1 MAINIPSK
9 SDKQA
14 SQLRDGLRVLAWN
27 QYKLDNQV
35 KGLEAY
41 EEFDSEW
48 KAHEIQNMSLKEIQ
62 KLIKDLGYSDNEIL
76 LIRSEYYRNREQL
89 NGNANK
95 PVAEIKEEIPY

>member
-1 MAINIPSK
+1 MTINIPSK

-14 SQLRDGLRVLAWN
+14 SQLRDGLRILAWN
-27 QYKLDNQV
+27 QYKIDNQV

-41 EEFDSEW
+41 EEFSDEW
-48 KAHEIQNMSLKEIQ
+48 KTHEIQQLSLKEIQ

-76 LIRSEYYRNREQL
+76 VIRSEYYRNREQL

-95 PVAEIKEEIPY
+95 PLAEIKETIPF